1 LNWWNELPFHINPN
15 VFAVGSFQLRW
26 YGLMYIVAFAIA
38 YGLMRYR
45 TRVEGFEYSPE
56 FIQDFMVWAILGVM
70 IGGRLGYVF
79 FYDWPYFSRHPLK
92 IFLPVDF
99 SDGIRF
105 TGLSGMAYHGGVIG
119 VLGASVWFCRRRGIS
134 FWSLSDFVIPTVPLG
149 YTFGRIGN
157 FLNGE
162 LYGRVTTGPWGMV
175 FPMDPTRQLRH
186 PSQLYEAFFEG
197 IVLFGLLWWIRRK
210 PLPAGSLLAI
220 YLIGYGVVRFG
231 IEFFREP
238 DPHLMYVLGPF
249 SMGQVLCFL
258 MIIVGVCLLGWR
270 FRRHPSEAH

>member
-1 LNWWNELPFHINPN
+1 MNWWNELPFHINPN

-231 IEFFREP
+231 I
-238 DPHLMYVLGPF
+238 
-249 SMGQVLCFL
+249 
-258 MIIVGVCLLGWR
+258 
-270 FRRHPSEAH
+270 

>member
-1 LNWWNELPFHINPN
+1 
-15 VFAVGSFQLRW
+15 
-26 YGLMYIVAFAIA
+26 MYIVAFAIA

-119 VLGASVWFCRRRGIS
+119 VLLASVWFCRRRGIS

-162 LYGRVTTGPWGMV
+162 LYGRATTSPWGMV
-175 FPMDPTRQLRH
+175 FPMDPTGQLRH

-197 IVLFGLLWWIRRK
+197 VVLFGLLWWIRRK

-249 SMGQVLCFL
+249 SMGQVLCSL
-258 MIIVGVCLLGWR
+258 MILVGVGLLGWR
-270 FRRHPSEAH
+270 FRRHSSEVH